1 MTSREK
7 RIARTQLLR
16 EQGLTYQEIAT
27 ILGVSRST
35 IRDICIR
42 LRIKRGDYKKKKN
55 RKRQKIEAFLKDGVL
70 SQNRIAE
77 QMNVSRQYVS
87 QIKLEMGLD
96 T

>member
-1 MTSREK
+1 MTKREK
-7 RIARTQLLR
+7 RIARAKLLR
-16 EQGLTYQEIAT
+16 EQGLTYREIAD
-27 ILGVSRST
+27 ILGVSHST
-35 IRDICIR
+35 VRDICVR

-55 RKRQKIEAFLKDGVL
+55 DKRRKIEAFLKDSVL
-70 SQNRIAE
+70 SQNKIAE

>member
-7 RIARTQLLR
+7 RIARAKLLR
-16 EQGLTYQEIAT
+16 EQGLTYQEIAD
-27 ILGVSRST
+27 ILGVSHST
-35 IRDICIR
+35 IRDICVR
-42 LRIKRGDYKKKKN
+42 LRIRRGDYRKKKN
-55 RKRQKIEAFLKDGVL
+55 SKRQKIEAFLEDGVL

-87 QIKLEMGLD
+87 QIKLEIGLD